1 MGQKDGDS
9 EQPQGS
15 EVCILHGDSMKSE
28 AEWPVSSR

>member
-1 MGQKDGDS
+1 MGQEDGDS

-15 EVCILHGDSMKSE
+15 EVCILRGDSKKGE